1 MILSNMLSLLTGME
15 SLENLDMRDNILG
28 SGDEKLSDNEIVFDG
43 CGRLRILTY

>member
-28 SGDEKLSDNEIVFDG
+28 SGDELGDNEIVFDG